1 MKRIFTFNQS
11 ARRVRQEPKL
21 LVLFRLTSIFMLII
35 CLQLNAAAFS
45 QKLSISVNNASLE
58 EVFRQIRQQ
67 SDFMFLYDNE
77 LIRKSTPVSLTVRN
91 ASLTE
96 VLDKSFKNQPFS
108 YSVIEKN
115 IVIKPIEILIQNT
128 SLTENRAEIRGTVLD
143 QDGGSLI
150 GASVKVKGTTIGVST
165 DVNGN
170 FVINAE
176 PNSILVISYTGYE
189 TLEVPVNNRSTISIR
204 MAQDTRQLSE
214 VVVTALGIAKERKA
228 LGYSVT
234 EVKGEELTQA
244 REINVGNSLVGKVAG
259 LNVNSVSGGPGSS
272 VNIQIR
278 GMSSISQSN
287 QPLYVVN
294 GVPMSNETSSGRGQF
309 QSAPDRGD
317 NIGNI
322 NPDDIE
328 SISVLKGAAA
338 SALYGSRAKAGVIL
352 ITTKSGKAGAPA
364 VVEFNSNYVINQV
377 VDVTNFQYEYG
388 QGSIALVNGAVVM
401 NKPVNAA
408 QAYSTGSSSW
418 GPKMDGQP
426 YIQAD
431 GVMRPY
437 SAAPNNI
444 DNFYSD
450 GSTWTN
456 TLSFTKGFEQGSV
469 RFSASNLGNTNI
481 VPNSGLD
488 RQTFNLAAAYNITKR
503 LSVDVR
509 ANYILENGKNRARLG
524 DNSGNAAYGLFSLAN
539 TININDFENPVDANG
554 NEINI
559 SGSAFTTNPWFAAK
573 FFRHNTKRNRLI
585 SSGTVKYQF
594 DKGAFIQARAARD
607 YYTDRYTLVVPSG
620 TAYRVVGELQEQQAA
635 NFEINADVLA
645 GKEFKVNEN
654 ITVTP
659 NIGASYRN
667 INSENFS
674 TGGTG
679 FSVPYVYFLGNVPTR
694 TVSYGAREEEMQA
707 VYGTLEASYKNFLYL
722 TGTGRT
728 DWFSTLA
735 TPDNSNPVNK
745 FYPSVSGSFVF
756 SELLS
761 GKLSWLSFGK
771 LRAGYAEVGQAT
783 SPYQTALTYGFSSV
797 TLNGFPIGNIS
808 GGTVPNKELK
818 PSEASELEIGTE
830 IRLFNNRVS
839 MDLTWYKKVSTNE
852 IVNAPA
858 SPTSGYTAAAL
869 NIGKLQNT
877 GFEGLVAFTP
887 FQKANGFTWITSLNG
902 TVNNN
907 KIIAL
912 APGDA
917 PLTWAT
923 ARSNT
928 AFVQHRVGEAAS
940 QVVAYEYMRDA
951 AGNIMNNPLTGHPLP
966 STTLTSQG
974 SAYHKWLAGWMN
986 DFSYKRLTFSFLI
999 DGKFGG
1005 KIYSNTES
1013 ASTSNGKNKATL
1025 EGRDRIWGIN
1035 RTAQQHYSNLTNIS
1049 ALFVKDSDFIKFRQM
1064 SLGYSFPS
1072 TMFKGIVKNLNISAV
1087 GRNLFIIMRKTDN
1100 IDPEAAYS
1108 GDANGLEMGV
1118 LPPQRTF
1125 GLNLSARF

>member
-1 MKRIFTFNQS
+1 MKRIFTLKKTAWSVLQKPN
-11 ARRVRQEPKL
+11 L
-21 LVLFRLTSIFMLII
+21 LTVFRLSSIFMLVI
-35 CLQLNAAAFS
+35 CIQLNARAFS
-45 QKLSISVNNASLE
+45 QKLSITVKNAPLE
-58 EVFRQIRQQ
+58 EVFKQIRQQ
-67 SDFMFLYDNE
+67 TDFLFLYDNE
-77 LIRKSTPVSLTVRN
+77 LIRKSTPVSLNLKN

-115 IVIKPIEILIQNT
+115 IVIKPAVSSTINT
-128 SLTENRAEIRGTVLD
+128 SISENRAEIRGTVQD
-143 QDGGSLI
+143 QNGESLI
-150 GASVKVKGTTIGVST
+150 GASVKVKGTTVGVST

-170 FVINAE
+170 FTINAE
-176 PNSILVISYTGYE
+176 PNSILVVSYTGYE
-189 TLEVPVNNRSTISIR
+189 TLEVPVNNRTTLNIR
-204 MAQDTRQLSE
+204 MVQDTRQLSE

-364 VVEFNSNYVINQV
+364 VVEFNTNYVINQV

-401 NKPVNAA
+401 NKPINAA

-418 GPKMDGQP
+418 GPKMDGLP

-437 SAAPNNI
+437 SASPNNI
-444 DNFYSD
+444 DKFYGD
-450 GSTWTN
+450 GGTWTN
-456 TLSFTKGFEQGSV
+456 TLSFTKGFDQGSV
-469 RFSASNLGNTNI
+469 RFSGSNLANTNI

-539 TININDFENPVDANG
+539 TINIEDFKNPVDANG

-573 FFRHNTKRNRLI
+573 FFKHNTKRNRLI
-585 SSGTVKYQF
+585 SSGTLKYAF
-594 DKGAFIQARAARD
+594 DNGAFIQARAARD
-607 YYTDRYTLVVPSG
+607 YYTDRYTLVVPTG
-620 TAYRVVGELQEQQAA
+620 TAYRVVGELQEQQAS
-635 NFEINADVLA
+635 NFEINADILA
-645 GKEFKVNEN
+645 GKMFKVNEDLS
-654 ITVTP
+654 ITP
-659 NIGASYRN
+659 NVGASYRN
-667 INSENFS
+667 ISAENFN

-707 VYGTLEASYKNFLYL
+707 VYGTLEMNYKDLFYL

-783 SPYQTALTYGFSSV
+783 SPYQTALTYGFSAV

-839 MDLTWYKKVSTNE
+839 MDLTWYKKNSTNE

-858 SPTSGYTAAAL
+858 SQTSGYTAAAL

-877 GFEGLVAFTP
+877 GFEGLIAFTP
-887 FQKANGFTWITSLNG
+887 FQKKDGFNWTTSING
-902 TVNNN
+902 TINNN

-928 AFVQHRVGEAAS
+928 AFIQHRVGEPAS
-940 QVVAYEYMRDA
+940 QVVAYEYLRDA
-951 AGNIMNNPLTGHPLP
+951 AGNIQNNPLTGHPLP
-966 STTLTSQG
+966 STVLTSQG

-986 DFSYKRLTFSFLI
+986 EFSFK
-999 DGKFGG
+999 KFNFCRVSIISFLS
-1005 KIYSNTES
+1005 KMMIFT
-1013 ASTSNGKNKATL
+1013 ASFSKG
-1025 EGRDRIWGIN
+1025 
-1035 RTAQQHYSNLTNIS
+1035 
-1049 ALFVKDSDFIKFRQM
+1049 
-1064 SLGYSFPS
+1064 S
-1072 TMFKGIVKNLNISAV
+1072 TKQSP
-1087 GRNLFIIMRKTDN
+1087 R
-1100 IDPEAAYS
+1100 
-1108 GDANGLEMGV
+1108 
-1118 LPPQRTF
+1118 
-1125 GLNLSARF
+1125 